1 MSTTHPSD
9 PKEPPRSA
17 VTTGRQGQA
26 PVPPG
31 TPLPPGAA
39 AQVSSA
45 SPRRSAGIRL
55 RQAAASSML
64 AAVSMTGVGVAA
76 AQARE
81 PQEASVFLPSGD
93 QGAVTVTAVQD
104 AEARQGA
111 ERLAGVRKD
120 LANAVAW
127 GSVTAS
133 QAQHFYAQISA
144 RIARGR

>member
-1 MSTTHPSD
+1 
-9 PKEPPRSA
+9 
-17 VTTGRQGQA
+17 
-26 PVPPG
+26 
-31 TPLPPGAA
+31 
-39 AQVSSA
+39 
-45 SPRRSAGIRL
+45 
-55 RQAAASSML
+55 ML